1 MSLNNNTKRRNV
13 GGGDV
18 GVGVGVAVAVAVAGS
33 GCVILV
39 FLLVVLYLF
48 VGCLVISCN
57 YFLLLFVL
65 QLSVIIFL

>member
-18 GVGVGVAVAVAVAGS
+18 GVGVGVDVAVAGS